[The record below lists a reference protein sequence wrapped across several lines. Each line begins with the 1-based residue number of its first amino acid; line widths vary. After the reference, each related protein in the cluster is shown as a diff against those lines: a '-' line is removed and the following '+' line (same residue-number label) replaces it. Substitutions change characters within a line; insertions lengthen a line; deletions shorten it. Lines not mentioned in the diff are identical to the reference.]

1 MKLMNRK
8 GLGTQNNVFSS
19 GTFDGV
25 KIEKN
30 DLVRLVFVATP
41 KYEEQKVK
49 EV

>member
-8 GLGTQNNVFSS
+8 GLGTQNVFSS
-19 GTFDGV
+19 GTFDEV

-30 DLVRLVFVATP
+30 DLASLVFIATP

>member
-8 GLGTQNNVFSS
+8 GLGTQNVFSS

-30 DLVRLVFVATP
+30 DLVRLVFIATP